1 LNLAYEGLLLE
12 MQARGMALRAPN
24 ITLRINLHPNQGDAG
39 LKIGADGTS
48 DITKHNE
55 LHIH

>member
-1 LNLAYEGLLLE
+1 